1 MGRRR
6 GRGQRTFNPQEKKK
20 DVGQELLDRF
30 NSTWEKISELAR
42 KRALGNFLDAIQ
54 KDRESFVGEL
64 IIGAQAAAMSATG
77 FDLQMERTK
86 MQQDRVRVQDMVRE
100 EEEKLKRAIDHGRD
114 AAERAFPGVE
124 DDDG

>member
-20 DVGQELLDRF
+20 DVGQEVMDRF

-64 IIGAQAAAMSATG
+64 IIESQAAAMTVTG
-77 FDLQMERTK
+77 FDLQRKRAEMKQERERT
-86 MQQDRVRVQDMVRE
+86 QEILRE

-124 DDDG
+124 DEDG